1 MLFMILTNGGI
12 SLRKLN
18 AAVDRFAW
26 KHPRFG
32 IPNLMR
38 YIVIISAVVF
48 LLDYFSNG
56 AASYMLYFDAG
67 LILEK
72 GELWRLITWLFVP
85 SGNNI
90 FWTIIGLFCYYSIG
104 SSVEGYWGRVKFNL
118 FYLSCVVITVV
129 LAFVSLLWTDY
140 PYITNGML
148 NNVLFLVFATLFPTA
163 MIRIQFIIPIQAKWL
178 AALYVVLTIYDIF
191 KYGLGYLIFMLP
203 MYLGIWLPYLV
214 FFWDR
219 VWDLLAE
226 FGFRFRHQN
235 SKQTIQFKSA
245 VRQQKKKD
253 AERGYRHKCAVCGRT
268 DASNPELEFRY
279 CSRCAGYHCFCQ
291 DHIFQHEHFT
301 E

>member
-1 MLFMILTNGGI
+1 M
-12 SLRKLN
+12 RKLN

>member
-1 MLFMILTNGGI
+1 M
-12 SLRKLN
+12 RKLN

-268 DASNPELEFRY
+268 DTSNPELEFRY
-279 CSRCAGYHCFCQ
+279 CAGYHCFCQ

>member
-1 MLFMILTNGGI
+1 M
-12 SLRKLN
+12 
-18 AAVDRFAW
+18 DRFAW

-48 LLDYFSNG
+48 LLDYFSKG

>member
-1 MLFMILTNGGI
+1 M
-12 SLRKLN
+12 
-18 AAVDRFAW
+18 DRFAW

-268 DASNPELEFRY
+268 DTSNPELEFRY

>member
-1 MLFMILTNGGI
+1 M
-12 SLRKLN
+12 RKLN

-148 NNVLFLVFATLFPTA
+148 NNVLFLVFATLFQ
-163 MIRIQFIIPIQAKWL
+163 I
-178 AALYVVLTIYDIF
+178 
-191 KYGLGYLIFMLP
+191 
-203 MYLGIWLPYLV
+203 
-214 FFWDR
+214 
-219 VWDLLAE
+219 
-226 FGFRFRHQN
+226 
-235 SKQTIQFKSA
+235 
-245 VRQQKKKD
+245 
-253 AERGYRHKCAVCGRT
+253 GR
-268 DASNPELEFRY
+268 A
-279 CSRCAGYHCFCQ
+279 HV
-291 DHIFQHEHFT
+291 
-301 E
+301 

>member
-1 MLFMILTNGGI
+1 M
-12 SLRKLN
+12 RKLN

-268 DASNPELEFRY
+268 DTSNPELEFRY

>member
-1 MLFMILTNGGI
+1 M
-12 SLRKLN
+12 RKLN

-56 AASYMLYFDAG
+56 AACYMLYFDAG

>member
-1 MLFMILTNGGI
+1 M
-12 SLRKLN
+12 RKLN

-268 DASNPELEFRY
+268 DTSNPELEFRY
-279 CSRCAGYHCFCQ
+279 CSRCSGYRCYCE
-291 DHIFQHEHFT
+291 DHISNHTHIE
-301 E
+301 

>member
-1 MLFMILTNGGI
+1 M
-12 SLRKLN
+12 RKLN

-219 VWDLLAE
+219 VWDLLEE

-235 SKQTIQFKSA
+235 SNQTIQFKSA

-268 DASNPELEFRY
+268 DTSNPELEFRY

-291 DHIFQHEHFT
+291 DHIFSHEHFT

>member
-1 MLFMILTNGGI
+1 M
-12 SLRKLN
+12 RKLN

-226 FGFRFRHQN
+226 FGFRLRHQN

>member
-1 MLFMILTNGGI
+1 MICYYYAGGI

-268 DASNPELEFRY
+268 DTSNPELEFRY

>member
-1 MLFMILTNGGI
+1 M
-12 SLRKLN
+12 
-18 AAVDRFAW
+18 DRFAW

-118 FYLSCVVITVV
+118 YYLSCVVITVV